1 MRQLPLDLTRP
12 LEPTLDNFVAG
23 NNGELL
29 AALHLAA
36 AGRTGERFI
45 YLWGRPGCGRTH
57 LLKGFV
63 AAATEAGRTARYI
76 EAGGFPSLAGLA
88 DMQAVA
94 VDDVE
99 ALSGDNQIA
108 LFNFYNEL
116 RANGGLLAVAG
127 PAAPAALGL
136 RPDLVTRLGW
146 GLVFQVRELTDDE
159 KREAL
164 QKHAQDKGLRVS
176 DEVLSYLLTHWQRDL
191 PALVAALEAI
201 DRHSLSTKRPVTLPL
216 LKAALER
223 G

>member
-45 YLWGRPGCGRTH
+45 YLWGHPGCGRTH

-63 AAATEAGRTARYI
+63 AASAEAGQTAHYI

-88 DMQAVA
+88 DTQAVA

-108 LFNFYNEL
+108 LFNLYNEL